1 MTALAGALAARS
13 WCSPAV
19 RQRCSSGACL
29 AQYEHCSFAAVG
41 RLYYNHH
48 ASYSKVPN
56 KYALYLVESGTT
68 LHKMARGGVRGAEE
82 DAEEVGRIN
91 QSVT

>member
-1 MTALAGALAARS
+1 M
-13 WCSPAV
+13 
-19 RQRCSSGACL
+19 
-29 AQYEHCSFAAVG
+29 
-41 RLYYNHH
+41 YYNHH